1 VSSVTEPTTVY
12 APTAAANATWTKND
26 FNIFP
31 NPASNLLAIQVNGL
45 LHKTCFVRLRD
56 LNGRTLM
63 STEIKAGSTIAYL
76 ETEAIYPGMYL
87 LEIDDQ
93 EQQWTEKINILP

>member
-1 VSSVTEPTTVY
+1 
-12 APTAAANATWTKND
+12 
-26 FNIFP
+26 
-31 NPASNLLAIQVNGL
+31 
-45 LHKTCFVRLRD
+45 
-56 LNGRTLM
+56 M